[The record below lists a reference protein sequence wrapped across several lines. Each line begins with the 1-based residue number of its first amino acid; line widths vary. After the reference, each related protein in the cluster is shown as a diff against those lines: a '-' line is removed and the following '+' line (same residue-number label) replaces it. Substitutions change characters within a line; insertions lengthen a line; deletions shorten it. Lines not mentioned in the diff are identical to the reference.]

1 MADILAALV
10 ATAVEECAIPNCR
23 SGGVRVRESEAGD
36 AGDGRGRGCS
46 SLGVAGDP
54 IGFAPVSD
62 KDRRAGRESLER
74 LGCVV
79 EDVLAR
85 TGLTEDEL
93 VEEVTR
99 GWR

>member
-1 MADILAALV
+1 M
-10 ATAVEECAIPNCR
+10 
-23 SGGVRVRESEAGD
+23 
-36 AGDGRGRGCS
+36 
-46 SLGVAGDP
+46 GVAGDP

-79 EDVLAR
+79 ENILAR

-93 VEEVTR
+93 VEELTR